1 MGTRSAIGM
10 RTPDGRITAVYC
22 HWDGYVSYNGKILAE
37 NYTNGNKVAELIGL
51 GQISSL
57 GAEIGVKHP
66 FSQFDVKE
74 GEVYDEKA
82 YENMTT
88 FYGRDRCEKDVEPQ
102 TFNDAMEFVE
112 YFDGCG
118 CEYFYLFNG
127 TEWLVNAYAR
137 KSENSFPEFERVE
150 DALERQDA

>member
-57 GAEIGVKHP
+57 GPEIGEKHP
-66 FSQFDVKE
+66 FSKFECKD
-74 GEVYDEKA
+74 GEYDEKA
-82 YENMTT
+82 YEGMTT
-88 FYGRDRCEKDVEPQ
+88 FYGRDRGEKDVEPQ
-102 TFNDAMEFVE
+102 TFNDALEFVE

-137 KSENSFPEFERVE
+137 KSEIGFPDFERVE
-150 DALERQDA
+150 DALEREDA

>member
-37 NYTNGNKVAELIGL
+37 NYKDGNKVAELIGL

-57 GAEIGVKHP
+57 RPEIGEKHA
-66 FSQFDVKE
+66 FSQFEAKIDSE
-74 GEVYDEKA
+74 EYDRL
-82 YENMTT
+82 YGNMTT
-88 FYGRDRCEKDVEPQ
+88 FYGRDRGEKDVEPQ
-102 TFNDAMEFVE
+102 TFNDAMDFVE